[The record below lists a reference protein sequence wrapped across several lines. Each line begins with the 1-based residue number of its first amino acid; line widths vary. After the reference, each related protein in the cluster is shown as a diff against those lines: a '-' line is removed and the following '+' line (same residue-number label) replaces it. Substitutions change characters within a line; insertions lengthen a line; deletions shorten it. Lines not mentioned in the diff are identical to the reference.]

1 MKTRK
6 SLLAAAIA
14 MSLGVS
20 GFAFAD
26 QGGDGD
32 PNTNADNTST
42 ANNDQSGNT
51 NSGNDNSSYPDNST
65 NDSGNDNS
73 DNSDSSDN
81 SSTLADS
88 QNDSS
93 DGSTND
99 SGNDN
104 SDNSTND
111 SGNDESD
118 SSVNDSYNTADSN
131 NDNSD
136 NSSMALNMDVFMNNA
151 ELNGTVSGTSVTY
164 GNANADG
171 SYTEVRNSNEISG
184 GSANFTGVG
193 AFAQNA
199 GNGSVTQ
206 ANVSVMSNLSTGGGG
221 GTQ

>member
-1 MKTRK
+1 
-6 SLLAAAIA
+6 LAD
-14 MSLGVS
+14 SQNDS
-20 GFAFAD
+20 SD
-26 QGGDGD
+26 SS
-32 PNTNADNTST
+32 TND
-42 ANNDQSGNT
+42 
-51 NSGNDNSSYPDNST
+51 SGNDNSDGST